1 MFSLRIVTVD
11 HYQGTPVNG
20 LDPQYSTFRGAPV
33 KRVPVLRIFGATPA
47 GEFLLEKLAGGII
60 IIIFLCIKNQI

>member
-47 GEFLLEKLAGGII
+47 GEFLLEWLAV
-60 IIIFLCIKNQI
+60 IFF